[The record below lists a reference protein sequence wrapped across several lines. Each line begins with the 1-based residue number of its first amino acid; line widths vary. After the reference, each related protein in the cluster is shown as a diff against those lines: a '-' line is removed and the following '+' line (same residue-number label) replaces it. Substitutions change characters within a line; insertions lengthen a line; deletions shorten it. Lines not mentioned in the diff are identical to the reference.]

1 MPIVTGK
8 AILHHSLDFAMIG
21 SFVKSDGGFK
31 TGVGDVDVFARP
43 TAEFSRII
51 EEDVT
56 QVGIFE
62 DVMVEF
68 QVRDNVTVDVD
79 AEVVSL
85 PAHG

>member
-1 MPIVTGK
+1 MPIVNRE
-8 AILHHSLDFAMIG
+8 AVLHYSLNFTVIG
-21 SFVKSDGGFK
+21 SFVKNDGGLK

-43 TAEFSRII
+43 AAEFSRVI
-51 EEDVT
+51 EEDVA